1 MFLQKPCLNRCK
13 VKMVVFVLK
22 VDIVHKHIGGCLIQI
37 GIKCA
42 SHRARLIDSEDPKH
56 TLFCRKTAFVVIYAF
71 FQG

>member
-13 VKMVVFVLK
+13 VKMVVFVRK
-22 VDIVHKHIGGCLIQI
+22 FNIVHKHIGGCLIQG

-42 SHRARLIDSEDPKH
+42 SRRAGLIDSEDLKH
-56 TLFCRKTAFVVIYAF
+56 TLFCRETAFVVIYAL